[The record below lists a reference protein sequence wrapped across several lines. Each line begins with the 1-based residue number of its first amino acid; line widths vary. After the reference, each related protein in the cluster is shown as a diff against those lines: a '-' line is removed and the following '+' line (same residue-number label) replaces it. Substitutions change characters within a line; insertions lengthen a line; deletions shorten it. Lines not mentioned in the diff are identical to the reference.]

1 MSIHEM
7 MNRLFWLRSVFS
19 TLDETQ
25 RKSDR
30 GVKMVSEMEGLIAE
44 LKKAEA
50 QVVMVHKDFWL

>member
-25 RKSDR
+25 RKSVR
-30 GVKMVSEMEGLIAE
+30 GVKMISEMKELLAKLKEAE
-44 LKKAEA
+44 M
-50 QVVMVHKDFWL
+50 QVTMIHKDFWL

>member
-19 TLDETQ
+19 TLDESQ

-30 GVKMVSEMEGLIAE
+30 GVKMISEMEELIGK
-44 LKKAEA
+44 LKEAEA
-50 QVVMVHKDFWL
+50 QITMIHKDFWL

>member
-19 TLDETQ
+19 TLDEAQ

-30 GVKMVSEMEGLIAE
+30 GVKMVSEMEELIAK
-44 LKKAEA
+44 LKEAEI
-50 QVVMVHKDFWL
+50 QVVMIHRDFWL

>member
-25 RKSDR
+25 RKSER
-30 GVKMVSEMEGLIAE
+30 GVEMISEMEQLITILKEAE
-44 LKKAEA
+44 T
-50 QVVMVHKDFWL
+50 QVVMIHKDFWL

>member
-7 MNRLFWLRSVFS
+7 MNRLFFLRSVFS

-30 GVKMVSEMEGLIAE
+30 GVKMISEMEELVAKLKEAE
-44 LKKAEA
+44 V
-50 QVVMVHKDFWL
+50 QVVMIHKDFWL

>member
-19 TLDETQ
+19 TLDEVQ

-30 GVKMVSEMEGLIAE
+30 GVKMISEMEELIAK
-44 LKKAEA
+44 LKEAETR
-50 QVVMVHKDFWL
+50 VTMIYKDFWL

>member
-7 MNRLFWLRSVFS
+7 MNRLFQLRSVFS

-30 GVKMVSEMEGLIAE
+30 GVKMISEMEELVAK
-44 LKKAEA
+44 LKKAET
-50 QVVMVHKDFWL
+50 QIVMIYKDFWL

>member
-25 RKSDR
+25 KESAR
-30 GVKMVSEMEGLIAE
+30 GVKMISEMEQLIAK
-44 LKKAEA
+44 LKEAEI
-50 QVVMVHKDFWL
+50 QVVMIHKDFWL

>member
-1 MSIHEM
+1 M

-30 GVKMVSEMEGLIAE
+30 GVKMISEMEGLVSK
-44 LKKAEA
+44 LKEAEA
-50 QVVMVHKDFWL
+50 EVVMIHKDFWL

>member
-1 MSIHEM
+1 M

-30 GVKMVSEMEGLIAE
+30 GVKIISEMEGLVSKLKEAE
-44 LKKAEA
+44 VE
-50 QVVMVHKDFWL
+50 VVRIYKDFWL

>member
-25 RKSDR
+25 KKSDR
-30 GVKMVSEMEGLIAE
+30 GVKLISEMERLVSK
-44 LKKAEA
+44 LKESEA
-50 QVVMVHKDFWL
+50 QVVMISKDFWL

>member
-30 GVKMVSEMEGLIAE
+30 GIKMISEMEEIVSKLKEAE
-44 LKKAEA
+44 T
-50 QVVMVHKDFWL
+50 QVAMIYKDFWL